1 MYKNN
6 SRNNSKLN
14 GCSPLQLSCILT
26 GMKPAICYYSY
37 TNRWQKCLRPLES
50 RYRAPI
56 QAIFCQ
62 RPRSTTAIP
71 NPFAIFSD
79 ILI

>member
-1 MYKNN
+1 MPENPRGFAARK
-6 SRNNSKLN
+6 
-14 GCSPLQLSCILT
+14 
-26 GMKPAICYYSY
+26 SY

-62 RPRSTTAIP
+62 PIVISQ
-71 NPFAIFSD
+71 
-79 ILI
+79 